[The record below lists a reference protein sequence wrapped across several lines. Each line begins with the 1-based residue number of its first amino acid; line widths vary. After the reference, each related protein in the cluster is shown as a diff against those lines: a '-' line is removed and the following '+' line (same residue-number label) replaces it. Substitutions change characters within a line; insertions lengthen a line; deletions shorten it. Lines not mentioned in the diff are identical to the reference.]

1 MNNERFEKEILERNA
16 AISVCLYEVLGIRA
30 RDLAD
35 EAKKLQVSF
44 EQSRD
49 DIKMILSLEKEG
61 R

>member
-1 MNNERFEKEILERNA
+1 MNNERFEKEILERNV
-16 AISVCLYEVLGIRA
+16 AISACLYEVLGVRA

-35 EAKKLQVSF
+35 EATKLQASF